1 MTIDSHQ
8 HFWKYNPVRD
18 AWITGDMKVLQQDF
32 LPPDLG
38 PLLTAHSVEGCV
50 AVQADSSEHETIFL
64 SELAQADPQIKGVVG
79 WTDLLSEDLESALE
93 KYRDLAVVKGF
104 RHILQA
110 EKEGFML
117 QPKFLKGV
125 KLLEQY
131 GFTYDILIYEKQ
143 LDEALDLVKQ
153 VPDRIPLVIDHIAKP
168 NIKESSFSYWQEKI
182 KLIATHPNVFIK
194 LSGMVTEADWHHWEK
209 KDFVP
214 YIETV
219 LNAFGPTRIMFG
231 SDWPVCL
238 LAASYERVISM
249 ARDFTATL
257 SVEEQAAIMGGT
269 AAQFYSLS

>member
-32 LPPDLG
+32 LPPDLE

-50 AVQADSSEHETIFL
+50 AVQAASSEHETIFL
-64 SELAQADPQIKGVVG
+64 SELAQADPRIKGVVG

-143 LDEALDLVKQ
+143 LSESLDLVKQ

>member
-32 LPPDLG
+32 LPPDLE

-64 SELAQADPQIKGVVG
+64 SELAQADPRIKGVVG

-143 LDEALDLVKQ
+143 LNEALDLVKQ

>member
-1 MTIDSHQ
+1 M
-8 HFWKYNPVRD
+8 
-18 AWITGDMKVLQQDF
+18 
-32 LPPDLG
+32 
-38 PLLTAHSVEGCV
+38 
-50 AVQADSSEHETIFL
+50 
-64 SELAQADPQIKGVVG
+64 
-79 WTDLLSEDLESALE
+79 
-93 KYRDLAVVKGF
+93 
-104 RHILQA
+104 
-110 EKEGFML
+110 
-117 QPKFLKGV
+117 
-125 KLLEQY
+125 
-131 GFTYDILIYEKQ
+131 IYEKQ

>member
-32 LPPDLG
+32 LPPDLE

-50 AVQADSSEHETIFL
+50 AVQADSSEYETIFL
-64 SELAQADPQIKGVVG
+64 SELAQADPRIKGVVG

-117 QPKFLKGV
+117 QPKFIKGV

-143 LDEALDLVKQ
+143 LDEALELVKQ

>member
-32 LPPDLG
+32 LPPDLE

-64 SELAQADPQIKGVVG
+64 SELAQADPRIKGVVG

-117 QPKFLKGV
+117 QPKFIKGV

>member
-32 LPPDLG
+32 LPPDLE

-64 SELAQADPQIKGVVG
+64 SELAQADPRIKGVVG